1 MHSRFKQIQKNKKM
15 KKYKILAIL
24 SMLYFSLSAQE
35 GGNVDSLINQ
45 GVEFHD
51 QGDYGKAISHYEKAL
66 EFEPN
71 NTIALAEKA
80 FSLLALKE
88 YGQSIKVCKQ
98 AIKSNPESKG
108 LKFVYTTYGNALD
121 ASEKPKKAVELYNQG
136 IEQFP
141 DYYQLCY
148 NKGVTLSGLQKY
160 DEALLSFQESVSL
173 NPQHASSHN
182 AIGRIL
188 MMNNSNIPSLL
199 AFGRFFVIEP
209 QGGRAKS
216 NLPFVQKI
224 MTANVEKTG
233 KNSITINIDENSLSD
248 ANQEETKANNFG
260 MASLILS
267 TSAAL
272 DYDEDNKDKSE
283 VELFRSKFET
293 LCSLFK
299 DVQNDNFGFYWEYYV
314 PYFIEM
320 LDQDMIETFSYIVYA
335 SSENQEVKK
344 WLDENRTEIDSF
356 YDWSSAY
363 EWE

>member
-1 MHSRFKQIQKNKKM
+1 M
-15 KKYKILAIL
+15 KKIRILVIA
-24 SMLYFSLSAQE
+24 SMLHFSLSAQVR
-35 GGNVDSLINQ
+35 GNVDSLINQ

-66 EFEPN
+66 EIDPN
-71 NTIALAEKA
+71 NTTALAEKA
-80 FSLLALKE
+80 FSLLSLKE
-88 YGQSIKVCKQ
+88 YSQSIKVCKQ
-98 AIKSNPESKG
+98 AIKTNPESKG
-108 LKFVYTTYGNALD
+108 LKFIYTTYGNALD
-121 ASEKPKKAVELYNQG
+121 ASEKPKKAIEVYNQG

-141 DYYQLCY
+141 DYNQLYY

-160 DEALLSFQESVSL
+160 DEALLSFQQSASL

-188 MMNNSNIPSLL
+188 MMNKSNIPSLL

-224 MTANVEKTG
+224 MLANVERTG
-233 KNSITINIDENSLSD
+233 EKSVTINIDENSLSD

-260 MASLILS
+260 MANLILS
-267 TSAAL
+267 MSAAL
-272 DYDEDNKDKSE
+272 DHDEENKDKTE

-293 LCSLFK
+293 LCSSFK
-299 DVQNDNFGFYWEYYV
+299 EVQEDNFGFYWEYYV
-314 PYFIEM
+314 PYYIEM
-320 LDQDMIETFSYIVYA
+320 VDQDMIETFSYLVYA
-335 SSENQEVKK
+335 SSENEDVIK